1 MMIQEFEK
9 LTGIEVSMEEY
20 AEIEQMYYEFDGDK
34 QAFCKKFVKDNG
46 MVTVLRKLLKVE
58 KEDHRGAELE
68 LAELRKNYETYSR
81 DMISAVEKLKKEL
94 DKEQEWEPYEYRENA
109 KQADYEKLA
118 NAGARELTDSEAV
131 EMLADWWGFQ
141 PSRIKII
148 RTVNKIEK
156 NRHGACR
163 RCGEYDRK
171 PLYDATDWNYIRF
184 DCGMMTYEMI
194 NGELSFFVH

>member
-1 MMIQEFEK
+1 
-9 LTGIEVSMEEY
+9 
-20 AEIEQMYYEFDGDK
+20 
-34 QAFCKKFVKDNG
+34 
-46 MVTVLRKLLKVE
+46 
-58 KEDHRGAELE
+58 
-68 LAELRKNYETYSR
+68 
-81 DMISAVEKLKKEL
+81 MISAVEKLKKEL
-94 DKEQEWEPYEYRENA
+94 EKEQEWEPYEYSENA

>member
-9 LTGIEVSMEEY
+9 LTGIEVNMKEY
-20 AEIEQMYYEFDGDK
+20 GIIEQMYYDFDGDK
-34 QAFCKKFVKDNG
+34 QAFCKKFVKENG
-46 MVTVLRKLLKVE
+46 MVRVLREIAEGLEGTLMSTEAKL
-58 KEDHRGAELE
+58 AELE
-68 LAELRKNYETYSR
+68 RNYETYSR
-81 DMISAVEKLKKEL
+81 DMTSAVEKLKKEL
-94 DKEQEWEPYEYRENA
+94 EKEQEWEPYEYSENA

-148 RTVNKIEK
+148 KTVNKIEK
-156 NRHGACR
+156 NRHGVCR
-163 RCGEYDRK
+163 RCGEYERK

>member
-9 LTGIEVSMEEY
+9 LTGIEVNQAEY
-20 AEIEQMYYEFDGDK
+20 AVIEQMYYDFNGDK
-34 QAFCKKFVKDNG
+34 TAFCKKFVKENG
-46 MVTVLRKLLKVE
+46 LIKVLR
-58 KEDHRGAELE
+58 E
-68 LAELRKNYETYSR
+68 LAEGYEGTASSLEAQLKAEREHFETYSR

-94 DKEQEWEPYEYRENA
+94 EKEQEWEPYEYSENA